1 MKISTDHLFDRAGE
15 QMSRLQSSLLNS
27 QNQMATGKQIVRPSD
42 EPNRVATIARL
53 NSLQARHDNYMS
65 NMDLVKARFGTE
77 EGAVSSAVQ
86 VMYRVKEL
94 TVQASNDTIS
104 ASDRQAIATELQG
117 LREQVLSLANT
128 RDTSGNHLFAGSR
141 VGEPPFE
148 APASDPQASPV
159 YQGDKTRMEVMIGD
173 QRSLP
178 INRPGS
184 EVFGRVLRTDGAGLV
199 EGVGFFQAFDD
210 LIAGV
215 RESKLTEV
223 QRGNG
228 DVDQMLEGLTLAQAD
243 IGTDQAILEQ
253 QTASTEDTLT
263 TLRLTLSDVQDLDY
277 AKAIALMNKQ
287 MLSLEAAQSSFVKV
301 SQLSL
306 FQYLR

>member
-1 MKISTDHLFDRAGE
+1 MKISTAHLFHRAGE
-15 QMSRLQSSLLNS
+15 QMSKLQTSLLNS
-27 QNQMATGKQIVRPSD
+27 QNQLATGKQVVRPSD

-53 NSLQARHDNYMS
+53 NSLQSRHDNYMA

-104 ASDRQAIATELQG
+104 PTDRQAIATELQG
-117 LREQVLSLANT
+117 LREQMLSLANT
-128 RDTSGNHLFAGSR
+128 RDTSGNYLFAGSR
-141 VGEPPFE
+141 VGQPPFE
-148 APASDPQASPV
+148 PLASDPQASPV
-159 YQGDKTRMEVMIGD
+159 YQGDRTRMEVMIGD
-173 QRSLP
+173 QRALP

-184 EVFGRVLRTDGAGLV
+184 EVFGRVLRADGEGQV
-199 EGVGFFQAFDD
+199 EGIGFFQAFDE

-215 RESKLTEV
+215 RESKLSEV

-228 DVDQMLEGLTLAQAD
+228 DVNQMLEVLTLAQAD
-243 IGTDQAILEQ
+243 IGTDQSILEQ
-253 QTASTEDTLT
+253 QAASTQDTLT

-277 AKAIALMNKQ
+277 AKAISLMNKQ
-287 MLSLEAAQSSFVKV
+287 MLSLEAAQSSFAKV

>member
-1 MKISTDHLFDRAGE
+1 MKISTAHLFDRAGE

-53 NSLQARHDNYMS
+53 NSLQARHDNYMA
-65 NMDLVKARFGTE
+65 NMELVKARFGTE

-104 ASDRQAIATELQG
+104 PSDRQAIATELQG
-117 LREQVLSLANT
+117 LREQMLSLANT
-128 RDTSGNHLFAGSR
+128 RDTSGNYLFAGSR

-184 EVFGRVLRTDGAGLV
+184 EVFGRVLRTDGAGQV

-228 DVDQMLEGLTLAQAD
+228 DVNQMLEGLTLAQAD

-287 MLSLEAAQSSFVKV
+287 MLSLEAAQSSFAKV

>member
-1 MKISTDHLFDRAGE
+1 
-15 QMSRLQSSLLNS
+15 MSKLQGSLLKS
-27 QNQMATGKQIVRPSD
+27 QNQLATGKQIVRPSD

-53 NSLQARHDNYMS
+53 NSLQSRHDNYMA
-65 NMDLVKARFGTE
+65 NMELVKARFGTE

-94 TVQASNDTIS
+94 TVQASNDTVS
-104 ASDRQAIATELQG
+104 PTDRQAIATELQG
-117 LREQVLSLANT
+117 LREQMLSLANT
-128 RDTSGNHLFAGSR
+128 RDTSGNYLFAGSR
-141 VGEPPFE
+141 VGEPPF
-148 APASDPQASPV
+148 APPADDPLASPV
-159 YQGDKTRMEVMIGD
+159 YQGDRTRMEVMIGD
-173 QRSLP
+173 QRALP

-184 EVFGRVLRTDGAGLV
+184 EVFGRVLRADGVGQV
-199 EGVGFFQAFDD
+199 EGLGFFQAFDE

-215 RESKLTEV
+215 RESKLSEV

-228 DVDQMLEGLTLAQAD
+228 DVNQMLEVLTLAQAG
-243 IGTDQAILEQ
+243 IGTDQSILEQ
-253 QTASTEDTLT
+253 QAASTEDTLT

-277 AKAIALMNKQ
+277 AKAISLMNKQ
-287 MLSLEAAQSSFVKV
+287 MLSLEAAQSSFAKV

>member
-1 MKISTDHLFDRAGE
+1 MKISTAQLFHRAGE
-15 QMSRLQSSLLNS
+15 QMSKLQSSLLNS
-27 QNQMATGKQIVRPSD
+27 QNQMATGKQVVRPSD

-104 ASDRQAIATELQG
+104 PSDRLAIATELQG
-117 LREQVLSLANT
+117 LREQMLSLANT
-128 RDTSGNHLFAGSR
+128 RDTSGNYLFGGSR
-141 VGEPPFE
+141 VGEAPFA
-148 APASDPQASPV
+148 APADDPLASPV
-159 YQGDKTRMEVMIGD
+159 YQGDRTRMEVMIGD

-184 EVFGRVLRTDGAGLV
+184 EVFVRVLRTDASGDTV
-199 EGVGFFQAFDD
+199 GVGFFEAMDS
-210 LIAGV
+210 IIEAV
-215 RESKLTEV
+215 RTSDNPKM
-223 QRGNG
+223 QRANG
-228 DVDQMLEGLTLAQAD
+228 EVDQMLEGLTLAQAN
-243 IGTDQAILEQ
+243 IGTDMAILDH
-253 QTASTEDTLT
+253 QTANTEDILI
-263 TLRLTLSDVQDLDY
+263 TLRQTLSDVQDLDY
-277 AKAIALMNKQ
+277 AKAIADMNKQ
-287 MLSLEAAQSSFVKV
+287 MMSLEAAQSSFSKI
-301 SQLSL
+301 SQMSL